1 MVVSDYDV
9 RRYTNKLLELVD
21 DGLLDKSNVIL
32 ACVKWMSEDDVQSMM
47 EANEFVRP
55 DELDEEDED
64 ES

>member
-21 DGLLDKSNVIL
+21 DEQLDKDNVIL